1 MRPFQQA
8 DPNAQLMLIDRG
20 DQARTLGR
28 DRAAAAR
35 AARVGR
41 RPVMGAALAALAFQK
56 FFVLSQVARTDI
68 ERNRA
73 RTA

>member
-8 DPNAQLMLIDRG
+8 DPNTQLMLVHRG
-20 DQARTLGR
+20 DQAGTLGR

-35 AARVGR
+35 AAR
-41 RPVMGAALAALAFQK
+41 RPVVGAGLAALAFRK

>member
-8 DPNAQLMLIDRG
+8 APNTQLMLVDRG
-20 DQARTLGR
+20 DQAGTLGR
-28 DRAAAAR
+28 DRAFAAR
-35 AARVGR
+35 ADR
-41 RPVMGAALAALAFQK
+41 RPVMGAALAALAFRT

-68 ERNRA
+68 EGNRA